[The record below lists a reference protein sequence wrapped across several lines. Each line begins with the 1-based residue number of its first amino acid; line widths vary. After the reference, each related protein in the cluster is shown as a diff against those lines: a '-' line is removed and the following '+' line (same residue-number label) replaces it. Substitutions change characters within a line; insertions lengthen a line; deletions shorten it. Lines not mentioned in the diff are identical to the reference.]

1 MQDFSQLLKQRAPI
15 ITEQWITA
23 VAESQRITS
32 TEGLSRSAIRDHI
45 DQVLIALVSVLAR
58 DQDNEIAD
66 IVKASLKHG
75 KARAA
80 QGFNPAEIA
89 QEYHL
94 LRSVL
99 RQNLWTEL
107 MQETTKDAV
116 RALTMIDEVID
127 AAISSCFQSY
137 VEERT
142 TELQQI
148 QQQLNL
154 TVQELQRLVQIS
166 QENVSLLAHELK
178 TPLSA
183 MIGYAELFLR
193 QQRNASRE
201 AGMSYDAI
209 ERIIR
214 AGRRLV
220 YLINDAI
227 EFSQSNGE
235 QVSVKLSEVTIAD
248 LLNDIIETMHPL
260 AAEKALTL
268 VRETEQAPQSVK
280 TDSLKLQQI
289 VINLVGNAIRY
300 TDAGTIT
307 IRSQIV
313 SADTWSIAITDTG
326 IGIEVEDQSRIFNPF
341 VRASNSDRLPPP
353 DSTGLGLS
361 IVERLVE
368 ILQGQI
374 HLTSQVGTGS
384 TFTLIFPMVLA
395 SPAIAP

>member
-1 MQDFSQLLKQRAPI
+1 MQDFSQLLKRRAPI

-23 VAESQRITS
+23 VAQSQRITS

-45 DQVLIALVSVLAR
+45 DQVLAALVSVLAR
-58 DQDNEIAD
+58 DQDNEIAS

-80 QGFNPAEIA
+80 QGFNPTEIA

-107 MQETTKDAV
+107 MLETTKDAV
-116 RALTMIDEVID
+116 RAITLIDEVID
-127 AAISSCFQSY
+127 AAISYCFQSY

-142 TELQQI
+142 MELQQI

-193 QQRNASRE
+193 QQRNTSRD

-214 AGRRLV
+214 AGRKLV

-227 EFSQSNGE
+227 EFSQSNNG
-235 QVSVKLSEVTIAD
+235 QVPIKPSEVDIAA
-248 LLNDIIETMHPL
+248 LLKEIVETMLPL
-260 AAEKALTL
+260 AEEKGLTL
-268 VRETEQAPQSVK
+268 VLKGKQAPQSIK

-307 IRSQIV
+307 IRSQVV
-313 SADTWSIAITDTG
+313 SSDTWSISITDTG

-368 ILQGQI
+368 TLQGKI
-374 HLTSQVGTGS
+374 YLASQVGTGS
-384 TFTLIFPMVLA
+384 TFTIIFPMVLA
-395 SPAIAP
+395 LPVTVP